1 MTLDLSSIGDVTD
14 GRIMSTL
21 SRMKRFPDGIQINRI
36 QLEQLRLDR
45 SSVIGGVASPNIQ
58 PEEVAG
64 VPLIVI

>member
-1 MTLDLSSIGDVTD
+1 
-14 GRIMSTL
+14 MSTL